1 MTALNYRPSFLKLDE
16 ICNNLHW
23 EYFLF
28 VALVWLDLIVTEHED
43 VAACRMTVEVTE
55 EENVTGFECAFH
67 HQLRVVVYRVEF
79 ARGADPLSVEILA
92 HKRASVVAN
101 DDAIRVEHRNKLKDK
116 GIP

>member
-16 ICNNLHW
+16 IYNNLHW
-23 EYFLF
+23 EDFLF
-28 VALVWLDLIVTEHED
+28 VTLVWLDLIVTEHED
-43 VAACRMTVEVTE
+43 VAACRMTMEVTE

-79 ARGADPLSVEILA
+79 ARRANPLPVEILA

-101 DDAIRVEHRNKLKDK
+101 DDAIRVEHRNNLKDK

>member
-1 MTALNYRPSFLKLDE
+1 MKLDE
-16 ICNNLHW
+16 IYNNLHW

-28 VALVWLDLIVTEHED
+28 VALVRLDLIVTEHED

-67 HQLRVVVYRVEF
+67 HLLRVVVYWVEF
-79 ARGADPLSVEILA
+79 ARGSYPLSVEILA

-101 DDAIRVEHRNKLKDK
+101 DDAIWVEHRHNLKDK
-116 GIP
+116 GVP